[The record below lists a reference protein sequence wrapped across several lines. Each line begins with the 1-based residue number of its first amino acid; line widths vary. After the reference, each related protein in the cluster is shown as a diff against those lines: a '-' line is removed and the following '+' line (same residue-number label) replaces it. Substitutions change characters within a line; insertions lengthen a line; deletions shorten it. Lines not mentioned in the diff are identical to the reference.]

1 MVENRLLEIIIVA
14 LVLMVLFG
22 AKRLPDTARSLGRS
36 LRILKSEA
44 RAGAEED
51 KAYQTKAIDGA
62 VHQPESAASTA
73 SAAFA
78 GLQEHATT
86 ADGVS
91 VER

>member
-51 KAYQTKAIDGA
+51 KAYESKAINGV
-62 VHQPESAASTA
+62 VHQPESAAF
-73 SAAFA
+73 AAFPMNTA
-78 GLQEHATT
+78 QEHAATT
-86 ADGVS
+86 ADGAG